1 MKIMKSLY
9 SRFWFDFQ
17 LLGGGEFGD
26 DRDDSNDLKY
36 GGGPN
41 GGGRDEFGPG
51 DLDGRATMVP
61 PTTLSTMRVSFSIPH
76 PTSESG
82 ENNVS

>member
-1 MKIMKSLY
+1 M
-9 SRFWFDFQ
+9 
-17 LLGGGEFGD
+17 LGGGEFGD

-61 PTTLSTMRVSFSIPH
+61 PTTLSTMRVSYSIRQIQAK
-76 PTSESG
+76 TI
-82 ENNVS
+82 

>member
-1 MKIMKSLY
+1 M
-9 SRFWFDFQ
+9 
-17 LLGGGEFGD
+17 LGGGEYGD
-26 DRDDSNDLKY
+26 DREDSNDLKY
-36 GGGPN
+36 GGGN
-41 GGGRDEFGPG
+41 GGNGGRDDSFGPG